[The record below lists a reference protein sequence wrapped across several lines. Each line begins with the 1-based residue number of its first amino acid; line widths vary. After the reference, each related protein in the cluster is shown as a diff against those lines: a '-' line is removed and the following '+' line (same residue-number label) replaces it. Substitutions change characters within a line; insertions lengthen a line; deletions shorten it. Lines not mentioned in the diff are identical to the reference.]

1 MQDPKV
7 SLTQQM
13 AAWAKGEYALYPHCN
28 DFFDWFCSESS
39 LERKAKGLKSQVTKF
54 VAAIQG
60 QGVPL
65 DTDRV
70 YVFFKNNCPMN
81 GPLYD
86 SFSIC
91 DLESGDVLYWVTG
104 KSGHSGK
111 AEYFSRASGFNVPVR
126 EAATFT
132 ELLKH

>member
-13 AAWAKGEYALYPHCN
+13 AAWAKGEYALYPHCK
-28 DFFDWFCSESS
+28 DFYDWFCSESS

-111 AEYFSRASGFNVPVR
+111 AEVWGKSNDFKEILKEGKN
-126 EAATFT
+126 FT
-132 ELLKH
+132 ELLA